1 MYALNSLNGLANS
14 YLLLLYWGFSAGPA
28 SLLPYIILGASLTLH
43 FVCTVV
49 SLFRPKLGAVVSVVC
64 SLAIL
69 FWQSG
74 LLGGMLNGGWIPIT
88 VFTLLVG
95 ACWILIFK
103 AVRILLDKNI
113 HWGSPNS
120 AVKEKMKPFFSIL
133 PFSVFLLYL
142 I

>member
-1 MYALNSLNGLANS
+1 MYALNSLNGLANA
-14 YLLLLYWGFSAGPA
+14 YLLLIYWGFSAGPA
-28 SLLPYIILGASLTLH
+28 SLLPYVMLGACLVLH

-49 SLFRPKLGAVVSVVC
+49 SLFRPKVGAMVSVMC
-64 SLAIL
+64 SLALL

-88 VFTLLVG
+88 VITLLVG

-103 AVRILLDKNI
+103 AIRILLDKNI
-113 HWGSPNS
+113 YWGSPNPT
-120 AVKEKMKPFFSIL
+120 VKEKMKPFFSIL
-133 PFSVFLLYL
+133 PFSVFFLYL

>member
-1 MYALNSLNGLANS
+1 MYALNSLNGLANA

-28 SLLPYIILGASLTLH
+28 SSLPYVILGACLVLH

-49 SLFRPKLGAVVSVVC
+49 SLFRPKVGAMVSLVS

-69 FWQSG
+69 FWQSQ
-74 LLGGMLNGGWIPIT
+74 LLGDMLNGGWIPIT

-103 AVRILLDKNI
+103 AIRILLDKNI
-113 HWGSPNS
+113 HWGSPNPT
-120 AVKEKMKPFFSIL
+120 VKKKVKPFLSIL